1 MALKNAREELY
12 ELVRDIPVG
21 KVAGYGQLG
30 KMLNTPVSGLI
41 VGKWMAT
48 APPEVPWQ
56 RVIGADGSIKTFGRG
71 PEFGL
76 EQKRLLELEGVTF
89 SGEIVDKHLFVDW
102 E

>member
-12 ELVRDIPVG
+12 DLVREIPAG

-48 APPEVPWQ
+48 APPDVPWQ

-76 EQKRLLELEGVTF
+76 EQRRLLEDEGVEFT
-89 SGEIVDKHLFVDW
+89 GECAESRFFCDL
-102 E
+102 